1 MASEAWTLWHGGGEG
16 QVFFGVCFLPSDFLS
31 PYLSDY
37 TNESLKTNFR
47 FIDPPPKKKQ
57 IKNKSHFGA
66 VSPKRLIL
74 QLLPQSGV

>member
-47 FIDPPPKKKQ
+47 FIDPPPKKNPH
-57 IKNKSHFGA
+57 IFSSNGDVTDYIIFLLS
-66 VSPKRLIL
+66 L
-74 QLLPQSGV
+74 QCKMM